1 MQRFQEAGG
10 VGTVHLGVVELEGD
24 GECPLPEVPP
34 VLAPDE
40 EGVVVYAAVHA
51 YCAVYL
57 GLDEGGGADD
67 HAVGEVMVCAGLGD
81 LAGQAQVVGIELLQ
95 VVGEGH
101 VAGTDFA
108 LPVGDDGAY
117 GKVVVLH

>member
-1 MQRFQEAGG
+1 MGA
-10 VGTVHLGVVELEGD
+10 VHLGVVELEGD
-24 GECPLPEVPP
+24 GERPPPEVPS

-67 HAVGEVMVCAGLGD
+67 HAVGEVVVCAGLGD
-81 LAGQAQVVGIELLQ
+81 LAGQAQVVGVELLQ

-108 LPVGDDGAY
+108 LPVGDDGVHRQPFVPY
-117 GKVVVLH
+117 